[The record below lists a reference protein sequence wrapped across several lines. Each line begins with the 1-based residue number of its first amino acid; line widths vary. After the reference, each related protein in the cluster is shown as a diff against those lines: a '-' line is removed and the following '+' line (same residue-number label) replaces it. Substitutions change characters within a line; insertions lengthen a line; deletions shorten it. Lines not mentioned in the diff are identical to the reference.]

1 MEDMMDKKFEY
12 IVFDLGGVMVEL
24 AAYEKMMEW
33 MEHKITLEEFNK
45 KWLLSNAVRSFESG
59 KITPSEF
66 ANAIIEE
73 FNLPVSEEEFI
84 KGFMNFIKG
93 FYDGMEDLLKK
104 LSQNYTLACLSNTSE
119 LHWSKLCS
127 EYDIE
132 SMIKHN
138 FLSYKTGLNK
148 PDKEAFLNVIRAL
161 GTEPDKIPYFDDNQI
176 NVDAA
181 RQVGMEAYRVCGC
194 EEVCRVLEELKII

>member
-1 MEDMMDKKFEY
+1 VEDIMDKKFEY
-12 IVFDLGGVMVEL
+12 IMFDLGGVMVEL

-33 MEHKITLEEFNK
+33 MEHKISLEEFNR
-45 KWLLSNAVRSFESG
+45 KWLLSDAVRSFESG
-59 KITPSEF
+59 LITPSEF
-66 ANAIIEE
+66 AKAIIKE
-73 FNLPVSEEEFI
+73 FDLPVTEEEFI

-127 EYDIE
+127 EYDME
-132 SMIKHN
+132 GMIKHN
-138 FLSYKTGLNK
+138 FLSYKTGINK
-148 PDKEAFLNVIRAL
+148 PDKEAFLNVIRVL
-161 GTEPDKIPYFDDNQI
+161 GTEPDKILFFDDNQL

-181 RQVGMEAYRVCGC
+181 KQVGIIAYKVCGY
-194 EEVCRVLEELKII
+194 EEVCKVLKELNII